1 VADVIDTL
9 LSRCLPR
16 TNEHLS
22 DHQLADV
29 ICNRGRSLERWIAKR
44 HLAKCRGCRTRKDDL
59 EGPRASR
66 ALARY
71 DELFDEPVPD
81 APPHEQFIQRL
92 RRHREQLQRAA
103 VPVRKQSTFGF
114 PNISLPEFWP
124 MNPALVTCMVFGFA
138 TLLSFCF
145 WWQQRVPKIGENAL
159 LVRAEKWDR
168 PASEGVVYQTVR
180 ITLTKQTKKETVAR
194 SIYRDVQGKRQPKQ
208 VKLNNT
214 EEQLRSTLTEAGLD
228 WDEPLSASGYQSWH
242 DRQHIREDH
251 IARAGNHLLRLTTT
265 VPDGLVAEQSLTVRD
280 TDFHPV
286 QRTVEL
292 RDSGTVE
299 IAELDFKVLP
309 WNAVDANA
317 FEPLSDTPSIATF
330 PARVLPFPRLPA
342 MPTET
347 QLDEAELGARLLLN
361 QLHADSG
368 EPIEIHRS
376 AQGVTVDGLVET
388 EKRRRELQAGLQTV
402 PNVIFAVQSDESLK
416 ANPSPADAVQSI
428 AVASMPDQP
437 SPLETYLEARGRS
450 IAEISDLAQQLLNNA
465 LTISQE
471 SKDLVDLQTRFGP
484 TETKSVLAS
493 ATLSELVYSHHE
505 RLEAALKRG
514 RELLADAQSTSAA
527 NRDASPPKA
536 SSLIDAANRNFA
548 LSKELTQTNK
558 PAVRTAE
565 QILAEMS
572 ITMNDL
578 TATAQAAYGKS
589 QGNSALSGKK

>member
-1 VADVIDTL
+1 MDRPLRRLTARL
-9 LSRCLPR
+9 K
-16 TNEHLS
+16 EHLS
-22 DHQLADV
+22 DKQLADL
-29 ICNRGRSLERWIAKR
+29 ICDDGSVVDRLIAR
-44 HLAKCRGCRTRKDDL
+44 LHLARCARCKL
-59 EGPRASR
+59 SQEEFEGPRSSR
-66 ALARY
+66 VMDR
-71 DELFDEPVPD
+71 DRELFDEPIPE
-81 APPHEQFIQRL
+81 APLEEFLQRL
-92 RRHREQLQRAA
+92 KGRLEQSGPPPKRRLLR
-103 VPVRKQSTFGF
+103 VPKITLLEHF
-114 PNISLPEFWP
+114 P
-124 MNPALVTCMVFGFA
+124 MNPALVTCMVFAFA

-145 WWQQRVPKIGENAL
+145 WWQQRVPRIGENAL

-168 PASEGVVYQTVR
+168 PASEGVVYQAVR

-317 FEPLSDTPSIATF
+317 FEPLDIPLTAVGTT
-330 PARVLPFPRLPA
+330 PARVLPFLRLPA
-342 MPTET
+342 IPTEA
-347 QLDEAELGARLLLN
+347 QLDEAELGARLMLN

-416 ANPSPADAVQSI
+416 ANPSPANAVQSI

-437 SPLETYLEARGRS
+437 SPLETYLKSRGRS

-471 SKDLVDLQTRFGP
+471 SKELVDLQTRFGP
-484 TETKSVLAS
+484 TESKSVLAS

-514 RELLADAQSTSAA
+514 RELLADAQSASAA

-578 TATAQAAYGKS
+578 TATAQDAYGKS